1 MNFAFSP
8 SQYYQEVAD
17 SIQPSHSYVEG
28 DVFAWQQLLRQ
39 KVRSMLVLP
48 QAGNFDLE
56 AETLWQMEH
65 PLGTI
70 EKVVFQ
76 SEPGA
81 HVVAY
86 VCLPANVQPPY
97 QYWIC
102 MQGHSTGAHVSIGRA
117 FNKESE
123 TIVVEG
129 DRDYGLEC
137 MRRGYAAICIE
148 QRGFGERS
156 EKLQSFRS
164 DNFCHDASMQALLLG
179 RTLMGQRV
187 TDVDRTIDYLQ
198 SRGDALM
205 DRIGVLGNSGGGT
218 TSIFSAALLA
228 RVAYAMPSCSVCTM
242 RSSLLKIFHCSCNFI
257 PGLLAV
263 AEIGDIL
270 GLAAPKPVV
279 VIAGKTDSI
288 FPIDGT
294 REAFAQ
300 LERIYQAA
308 GAGDR
313 CRLVEGPE
321 GHRFYAELGWEQ
333 MEKLMKNPSQ
343 TRN

>member
-17 SIQPSHSYVEG
+17 SIQSSHSYIEG
-28 DVFAWQQLLRQ
+28 DVFAWQELLRQ
-39 KVRSMLVLP
+39 KLRSMLVLP

-56 AETLWQMEH
+56 AETLWRMER

-81 HVVAY
+81 HMVAY

-102 MQGHSTGAHVSIGRA
+102 MQGHSTGAHVSIARA
-117 FNKESE
+117 FNNEIE

-164 DNFCHDASMQALLLG
+164 DNFCHDASMQAFLLG

-218 TSIFSAALLA
+218 TSFFSAALLS

-263 AEIGDIL
+263 AESGDIL
-270 GLAAPKPVV
+270 GLAAPKPMV

-288 FPIDGT
+288 FPIEGT

-300 LERIYQAA
+300 IERIYQAA

-321 GHRFYAELGWEQ
+321 GHRFYAELGWAQ
-333 MEKLMKNPSQ
+333 MEKLLKNL
-343 TRN
+343 

>member
-17 SIQPSHSYVEG
+17 SIQSSHSYVEG
-28 DVFAWQQLLRQ
+28 DVFAWQELLRQ

-56 AETLWQMEH
+56 AETLWRMEH

-76 SEPGA
+76 SEPVA

-148 QRGFGERS
+148 QRGLGERS

-270 GLAAPKPVV
+270 GLAAPKPMV

-288 FPIDGT
+288 FPIEGT

-300 LERIYQAA
+300 IERIYQAA

-321 GHRFYAELGWEQ
+321 GHRFYAELGWAQ
-333 MEKLMKNPSQ
+333 MEKLLKNL
-343 TRN
+343 

>member
-1 MNFAFSP
+1 
-8 SQYYQEVAD
+8 
-17 SIQPSHSYVEG
+17 
-28 DVFAWQQLLRQ
+28 
-39 KVRSMLVLP
+39 MLVLP

-205 DRIGVLGNSGGGT
+205 DRIGVLGNAGGGT

-288 FPIDGT
+288 FPIDGS
-294 REAFAQ
+294 RDAFAQ
-300 LERIYQAA
+300 IERIYQAA

>member
-1 MNFAFSP
+1 
-8 SQYYQEVAD
+8 
-17 SIQPSHSYVEG
+17 
-28 DVFAWQQLLRQ
+28 
-39 KVRSMLVLP
+39 MLVLP

-300 LERIYQAA
+300 IERIYQAA

>member
-17 SIQPSHSYVEG
+17 SIQSSHSYVEG
-28 DVFAWQQLLRQ
+28 DVFAWQELLRQ

-56 AETLWQMEH
+56 AETLWRMEH

-76 SEPGA
+76 SEPVA